1 MQKHLG
7 TSWSP
12 VFSSGE
18 NSERFSRED
27 LGIALHGDPH
37 VLICYKLCM
46 VEKERKANRNR
57 VRDEWGNFQT
67 RVWCW
72 LTQWKPDSWQLLKIG
87 FWVAKG
93 PLTNPVVVFHTL
105 CDRVAS
111 ICNLAHC
118 HASFGREEYG
128 RVWGDWACYWKSF
141 FVIVYLHLFMLW
153 AKPLFKKLIL
163 TFNILFHI
171 IIFVMNS
178 YLDVNIKIFLFL

>member
-1 MQKHLG
+1 M
-7 TSWSP
+7 
-12 VFSSGE
+12 
-18 NSERFSRED
+18 
-27 LGIALHGDPH
+27 
-37 VLICYKLCM
+37 
-46 VEKERKANRNR
+46 
-57 VRDEWGNFQT
+57 RDEWGDFQT
-67 RVWCW
+67 RVWYW
-72 LTQWKPDSWQLLKIG
+72 LTQGKPDSQQLLKIG

-105 CDRVAS
+105 CDGVAS
-111 ICNLAHC
+111 FCNLAHC

-128 RVWGDWACYWKSF
+128 RVFAGTGPIIESLF
-141 FVIVYLHLFMLW
+141 FFFGLFVYLHLFMLW